1 MLPGTSLGPAGR
13 TPPLPPPGV
22 LNDRYSP
29 MGNVTDSK
37 DHPNVLS
44 RKLRVALGSVLAS
57 SENARVPC
65 VLDSCF
71 VGFFPIVPV
80 LPMSVEID
88 IHWIVYI
95 GTRGWKDSG
104 SIASVDGSDGAGDLS
119 TPRVPGG
126 PNPGEREAVGPEMD
140 ATPPEGHGVPE
151 AHPVRP
157 VPPEQPRADSK
168 GPVPAACGDGGGGA
182 AREDRDGGPGDV
194 STHVPRGGWRLHP
207 PCIPA
212 IWDQAPKRGTSGRWR
227 QIETP

>member
-1 MLPGTSLGPAGR
+1 MLPGTSFGATGR
-13 TPPLPPPGV
+13 TPPRPPPGV

-44 RKLRVALGSVLAS
+44 RKLRVAVGSVLAS

-71 VGFFPIVPV
+71 VGFFAIVSV

-104 SIASVDGSDGAGDLS
+104 SIVSVDGSEGEGDLFA
-119 TPRVPGG
+119 PLLP
-126 PNPGEREAVGPEMD
+126 VGP
-140 ATPPEGHGVPE
+140 
-151 AHPVRP
+151 
-157 VPPEQPRADSK
+157 
-168 GPVPAACGDGGGGA
+168 
-182 AREDRDGGPGDV
+182 
-194 STHVPRGGWRLHP
+194 
-207 PCIPA
+207 
-212 IWDQAPKRGTSGRWR
+212 
-227 QIETP
+227 

>member
-1 MLPGTSLGPAGR
+1 MLPVPSFGAPGG

-71 VGFFPIVPV
+71 VGFFAIMFV
-80 LPMSVEID
+80 LPMSVQID

-95 GTRGWKDSG
+95 GTRGWKDGG
-104 SIASVDGSDGAGDLS
+104 SIASVDGSDGAGDL
-119 TPRVPGG
+119 PAARVPG
-126 PNPGEREAVGPEMD
+126 
-140 ATPPEGHGVPE
+140 
-151 AHPVRP
+151 RP
-157 VPPEQPRADSK
+157 DP
-168 GPVPAACGDGGGGA
+168 
-182 AREDRDGGPGDV
+182 
-194 STHVPRGGWRLHP
+194 
-207 PCIPA
+207 
-212 IWDQAPKRGTSGRWR
+212 
-227 QIETP
+227 

>member
-1 MLPGTSLGPAGR
+1 MLPGTSFGPAGR

-29 MGNVTDSK
+29 IGNATDSK

-71 VGFFPIVPV
+71 VGFFAIVSVPPV
-80 LPMSVEID
+80 SVEID

-95 GTRGWKDSG
+95 GTRGRKDSG
-104 SIASVDGSDGAGDLS
+104 SIASVDSSEGAGDLS
-119 TPRVPGG
+119 ASRVPGG
-126 PNPGEREAVGPEMD
+126 PDPGECEAARPEVD
-140 ATPPEGHGVPE
+140 PAPIEGHGVPE

-157 VPPEQPRADSK
+157 ISAQ
-168 GPVPAACGDGGGGA
+168 
-182 AREDRDGGPGDV
+182 
-194 STHVPRGGWRLHP
+194 
-207 PCIPA
+207 
-212 IWDQAPKRGTSGRWR
+212 
-227 QIETP
+227 

>member
-1 MLPGTSLGPAGR
+1 MLPGTSFGPAGR

-29 MGNVTDSK
+29 IGNATASK

-71 VGFFPIVPV
+71 VGFFDIVSV
-80 LPMSVEID
+80 LPMSVEIN

-104 SIASVDGSDGAGDLS
+104 SISSVDGADGAGDIPASRLPS
-119 TPRVPGG
+119 GPDPGG
-126 PNPGEREAVGPEMD
+126 
-140 ATPPEGHGVPE
+140 
-151 AHPVRP
+151 
-157 VPPEQPRADSK
+157 
-168 GPVPAACGDGGGGA
+168 
-182 AREDRDGGPGDV
+182 
-194 STHVPRGGWRLHP
+194 
-207 PCIPA
+207 
-212 IWDQAPKRGTSGRWR
+212 
-227 QIETP
+227 